1 MSSRACEA
9 GQSGAG
15 VRLASGHRGRFSGN
29 GCQADPVGC
38 LCLQVLLRL
47 CRTRSD
53 RDCEDGIVVFGW
65 QSGWGGTP
73 SVGLVSVSM
82 SAWGWGR
89 HWEGFPQACGAL
101 SKCRDAG
108 PTWPTSGLPGPHWFP
123 AISCSSWRGTQKPRV
138 PSVC

>member
-73 SVGLVSVSM
+73 SVGPVSVSM

-89 HWEGFPQACGAL
+89 HWEWV
-101 SKCRDAG
+101 SAG
-108 PTWPTSGLPGPHWFP
+108 L
-123 AISCSSWRGTQKPRV
+123 RGTEQVQRCRTYLAHLGLAWSSLV
-138 PSVC
+138 SCHQL